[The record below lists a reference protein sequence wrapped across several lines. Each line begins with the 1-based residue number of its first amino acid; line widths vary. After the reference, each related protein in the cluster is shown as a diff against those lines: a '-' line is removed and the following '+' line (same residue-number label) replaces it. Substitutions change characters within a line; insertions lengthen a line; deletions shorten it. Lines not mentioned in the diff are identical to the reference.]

1 MTDPRP
7 RTPEAIIR
15 EVFARVRAG
24 DPSAADLYAHDA
36 VVTTQQ
42 GQRHEGFPAIAAFYR
57 HVVENLKPQPHV
69 ETLYVNLPTV
79 AAVIRAGDTDL
90 RVLDVFTV
98 VDGEIKEL
106 RICPPSP

>member
-57 HVVENLKPQPHV
+57 HVVENL
-69 ETLYVNLPTV
+69 YVNLPTV